1 MAFDLDDEELKATRK
16 LLGIDKENNIKGYSI
31 QNGEPTPDNPVE
43 IENLELNAIDIV
55 NLKDISERFNNGT
68 ETIEDI
74 INYCRNYEL
83 YFGSNTTMQVVEKKY
98 FDKLVE
104 RIQELEKEN
113 RIQRRQLNSAF
124 DRGWI
129 PKEKVKD
136 KIEEIKLS
144 GGSNGKDNVENL
156 ARELVIEVLEELLEE
171 K

>member
-1 MAFDLDDEELKATRK
+1 MNKIE
-16 LLGIDKENNIKGYSI
+16 GYCT
-31 QNGEPTPDNPVE
+31 QNGEPTPDNPAE
-43 IENLELNAIDIV
+43 IKILELNMIDIV

>member
-1 MAFDLDDEELKATRK
+1 MNKIE
-16 LLGIDKENNIKGYSI
+16 GYSI
-31 QNGEPTPDNPVE
+31 QNGEPTPDNSAE

-83 YFGSNTTMQVVEKKY
+83 HFGSKITMQVVGKKY

-104 RIQELEKEN
+104 RIKELEQEN

-129 PKEKVKD
+129 LKEKVKD
-136 KIEEIKLS
+136 LINE
-144 GGSNGKDNVENL
+144 NGFEVYTREYENVE
-156 ARELVIEVLEELLEE
+156 VVSIETLEELLEE
-171 K
+171 SK

>member
-1 MAFDLDDEELKATRK
+1 MNKIE
-16 LLGIDKENNIKGYSI
+16 GYSI

-83 YFGSNTTMQVVEKKY
+83 YFGSNATMQVVEKKY

-104 RIQELEKEN
+104 RIKELEQEN

-129 PKEKVKD
+129 LKEKVKEIV
-136 KIEEIKLS
+136 KEAIEIIESEQFK
-144 GGSNGKDNVENL
+144 
-156 ARELVIEVLEELLEE
+156 VIMGDMTKVGRLRYLLEEELLEE
-171 K
+171 S